1 MRQVALS
8 ERLRT
13 VAGMVTRGNRVCD
26 VGCDHG
32 FVPIYLVQQ
41 GISPGV
47 LAMDLREGPLRAARG
62 HVSAYGLEGQI
73 ETRLSDGLHNYKA
86 GEADTLI
93 CAGMGGGLMMRIL
106 EAERDK
112 TDSFQEMI
120 LQPQSEIEKFRGFLR
135 ESGYRILDEEMI
147 AEDGKFY
154 QVIRAAGKD
163 SLSMMTD
170 CGGVCGT
177 ETGCRTGRCG
187 SGEPGGAAEENRTV
201 CRRTEGPFGA
211 AENIGVSCLELCKLE
226 NRYGPILLQKRAPVF
241 LSYLEREAA
250 VYEEILANLRRQG
263 LAEEK
268 RKIRYEQV
276 ETLLADNRLAGSV
289 TRAAK

>member
-73 ETRLSDGLHNYKA
+73 ETRLSDGLHNYKE

-135 ESGYRILDEEMI
+135 ESGYRILDEEMLS
-147 AEDGKFY
+147 EDGKFY
-154 QVIRAAGKD
+154 QVIRAG
-163 SLSMMTD
+163 
-170 CGGVCGT
+170 CGGAQ
-177 ETGCRTGRCG
+177 ET
-187 SGEPGGAAEENRTV
+187 SAFPGNGIGISEE
-201 CRRTEGPFGA
+201 
-211 AENIGVSCLELCKLE
+211 ELCKLE
-226 NRYGPILLQKRAPVF
+226 DRYGPILLQKRTPVF

-276 ETLLADNRLAGSV
+276 EALLADNRLAGSV
-289 TRAAK
+289 TRAVK

>member
-47 LAMDLREGPLRAARG
+47 LAMDLREGPLRAARE
-62 HVSAYGLEGQI
+62 HVSAYGLEERI

-106 EAERDK
+106 EAEREK
-112 TDSFQEMI
+112 TDSFRELV
-120 LQPQSEIEKFRGFLR
+120 LQPQSEIERFRRFLR
-135 ESGYRILDEEMI
+135 ERGSVILDEEMVE
-147 AEDGKFY
+147 EDGKFY
-154 QVIRAAGKD
+154 QVIRAAGKEPQ
-163 SLSMMTD
+163 SEKLD
-170 CGGVCGT
+170 CGG
-177 ETGCRTGRCG
+177 
-187 SGEPGGAAEENRTV
+187 
-201 CRRTEGPFGA
+201 
-211 AENIGVSCLELCKLE
+211 ELCKLID
-226 NRYGPILLQKRAPVF
+226 RYGPVLLRKKTPVF
-241 LSYLEREAA
+241 LSFLEHEKA
-250 VYEEILANLRRQG
+250 VYEEILANLRAQG
-263 LAEEK
+263 LTEQKRSARYAE
-268 RKIRYEQV
+268 V
-276 ETLLADNRLAGSV
+276 ELLLRDNRLAESV
-289 TRAAK
+289 MLAVK